1 MGRIVVQEFI
11 TLDGVVQGGGGPEED
26 PSGNFPYGG
35 WALDWDAEH
44 DDGTDAS
51 LVLDWESRTEALLLG
66 RTTYDIWARSWG
78 VWDEDAPGLEGE
90 LTRRYNRIPKYVVSR
105 TVTSLEWQNSFLLGP
120 DVADEVARLRDEIDG
135 EIRIWGSTE
144 LVATLAASDLID
156 EYRLMVY
163 PLVLGTGK
171 KLFPD
176 GFPYQRLTLES
187 SRPLASGVLV
197 NVYRR
202 G

>member
-1 MGRIVVQEFI
+1 MGRIVLQAFI

-26 PSGNFPYGG
+26 PSGGFAFGG
-35 WALDWDAEH
+35 WAMDWDAQH
-44 DDGTDAS
+44 DDGSDGS

-105 TVTSLEWQNSFLLGP
+105 TVTELGWKNSFLLGP

-144 LVATLAASDLID
+144 LVRTLAAADLID

-163 PLVLGTGK
+163 PLVLGEGK

-176 GFPYQRLTLES
+176 GFPYAALSLES
-187 SRPLASGVLV
+187 SRALASGVLV